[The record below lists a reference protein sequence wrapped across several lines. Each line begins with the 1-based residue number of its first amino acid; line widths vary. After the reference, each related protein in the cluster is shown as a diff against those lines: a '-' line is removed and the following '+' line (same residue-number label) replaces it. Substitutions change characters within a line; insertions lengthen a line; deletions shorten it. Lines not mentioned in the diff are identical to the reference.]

1 MISYS
6 ENVHTHNSLASI
18 VKGIAIILMVIGHT
32 SPTPVL
38 ERWIYLFHL
47 PCFFFVSG
55 YLFKEK
61 YLNAPTRLFVKQK
74 IKGLYQVFVKW
85 ALIFLLLHNVFASL
99 HFYTHYYSLSEF
111 TTQLIQILVMKTDE
125 NLIGGFWFFK
135 ELFLGSLLFYIIRKL
150 GNRYFEANRL
160 QYGIAVTLVLVAIAF
175 SYSIL
180 PFKVPLLGS
189 VAFLATAYFGVGY
202 LYNKIR
208 YSWYNSILL
217 IGITLLITL
226 LSAIYL
232 PQMGVA
238 LVKGTDIALYFFIS
252 LSGILFI
259 FGVAQ
264 QLLYY
269 QSSASIPNGV
279 QSILRA
285 ISHFLDYA
293 GKNSLYVLL
302 FHITSFKLVHLVVI
316 WLYNKPLTELADC
329 PVISVDSTYL
339 WVVYSMVGVGVPLAI
354 MKCYDFLL
362 LKWKGSQE

>member
-1 MISYS
+1 MISYA

-38 ERWIYLFHL
+38 ERWIYLFHM

-150 GNRYFEANRL
+150 GNRYFEANPSL
-160 QYGIAVTLVLVAIAF
+160 YGGIMTIMLVSIAF
-175 SYSIL
+175 VYSIL
-180 PFKVPLLGS
+180 PFKILLLGS
-189 VAFLATAYFGVGY
+189 VAFLATAYFGIGY
-202 LYNKIR
+202 LYNKIK
-208 YSWYNSILL
+208 YSWNNSFLL
-217 IGITLLITL
+217 IGITLLVTL

-269 QSSASIPNGV
+269 QSSASIPNSV
-279 QSILRA
+279 QGILKT

-316 WLYNKPLTELADC
+316 WLYNKPLSELADC

-339 WVVYSMVGVGVPLAI
+339 WVVYSVVGIGVPLAI

-362 LKWKGSQE
+362 LKWKGCQN

>member
-38 ERWIYLFHL
+38 ERWIYLFHM

-99 HFYTHYYSLSEF
+99 HFYTDYYSLSEF

-135 ELFLGSLLFYIIRKL
+135 ELFLGSLLFYTIRKL
-150 GNRYFEANRL
+150 GNKYFETKPL
-160 QYGIAVTLVLVAIAF
+160 LYGIITTLVLISIAF
-175 SYSIL
+175 IYSIL
-180 PFKVPLLGS
+180 PFKILLLGS

-217 IGITLLITL
+217 IGITLL
-226 LSAIYL
+226 SAIYL

-238 LVKGTDIALYFFIS
+238 LVRGTDIGLYFFIS

-259 FGVAQ
+259 FGIA
-264 QLLYY
+264 
-269 QSSASIPNGV
+269 
-279 QSILRA
+279 
-285 ISHFLDYA
+285 HYA

-316 WLYNKPLTELADC
+316 WLYNKPLSELADC

-339 WVVYSMVGVGVPLAI
+339 WVVYSVVGVGVPLAI

-362 LKWKGSQE
+362 LKWKGCRE